1 MQVKQRV
8 GMPLE
13 AFIQEFD
20 QRPFEIIDGGKIYVM
35 PTVFGPGDF
44 IRMLF
49 RLLDRFVEANK
60 LGEVYQE
67 ITFILPDA
75 YDSRWVEGSRIPDV
89 MFYSGTRVADYKQQN
104 PDWYGQPLAL
114 VPDLV
119 IEVVSP
125 TDHYTDVD
133 KKAAAYLADGVR
145 LIWVFNPQT
154 GRVAVHRTGSNQQT
168 NLTIADTLDGEDVL
182 PGCSIA
188 LQNVFDSRQSHE

>member
-1 MQVKQRV
+1 MQPKIRA

-13 AFIQEFD
+13 AFIQEFNE
-20 QRPFEIIDGGKIYVM
+20 RPFEIIDGEKVYVM
-35 PTVFGPGDF
+35 PTVFGPSHF
-44 IRMLF
+44 IRLLF
-49 RLLDRFVEANK
+49 LLLYNYVHTNK

-67 ITFILPDA
+67 ITFILPDT
-75 YDSRWVEGSRIPDV
+75 YHSRWVEGSRIPDV
-89 MFYSGTRVADYKQQN
+89 MFYSGTRIPDYQQQN

-119 IEVVSP
+119 IAVVSP

-145 LIWVFNPQT
+145 LVWVFNPQI
-154 GRVAVHRTGSNQQT
+154 GRMAVHRTGSNQQT

-182 PGCSIA
+182 PGFSIA
-188 LQNVFDSRQSHE
+188 LQNVFASPQSHE